1 MVQISNKR
9 LDDYISS
16 KLSSLLFSL
25 LGKKKNKETFESVI
39 DSIFS
44 SVEKIMI
51 LKRVGIIYLLL
62 KGIKKFKIKSTLG
75 VTTNTL
81 DKYSLIIEKNPLVY
95 NKFIK
100 VIQKDKLTL
109 FLEDFLNTLYGPGT
123 PGVDWSSAR
132 KTQSLIKR
140 KKEQG
145 L

>member
-9 LDDYISS
+9 LDDYIAS

-25 LGKKKNKETFESVI
+25 LGKKKNIEAFESVI

-51 LKRVGIIYLLL
+51 LKRVGVIYLLL
-62 KGIKKFKIKSTLG
+62 KGIKKFKIKNTLG

-81 DKYSLIIEKNPLVY
+81 DKYSLVIEKNPLVY
-95 NKFIK
+95 DKFVKI
-100 VIQKDKLTL
+100 IQKDNVAL
-109 FLEDFLNTLYGPGT
+109 FLEDLLSSLYGPGT
-123 PGVDWSSAR
+123 PGVDWSAA
-132 KTQSLIKR
+132 KKKQIMLKM
-140 KKEQG
+140 KKERG